1 MVTGVAEV
9 VAGEDADF
17 TITVKD
23 ADGNA
28 LAGRTVSMSE
38 AGVGEITAL
47 TGVTD
52 ADGQVTTKLVT
63 SSAGNSYIT
72 ATVDGKSHTLLVK
85 VVAPAEPEPEPA
97 PEPEPVGKV
106 NVGTFNGKVVV
117 YALGLEGSTVSWK
130 IAGKWQKVEVTED
143 ALQRYDRLTAAI
155 GLDINVDIY
164 VDGELRLSKTVTT
177 K

>member
-1 MVTGVAEV
+1 MVLGPEP
-9 VAGEDADF
+9 G
-17 TITVKD
+17 
-23 ADGNA
+23 
-28 LAGRTVSMSE
+28 
-38 AGVGEITAL
+38 
-47 TGVTD
+47 
-52 ADGQVTTKLVT
+52 
-63 SSAGNSYIT
+63 
-72 ATVDGKSHTLLVK
+72 
-85 VVAPAEPEPEPA
+85 PEPES
-97 PEPEPVGKV
+97 VGKV